1 MMTMEALL
9 TYALNEKGVP
19 VHVDHVARGKACC
32 CHCPYCKK
40 PLSAKQ
46 GEWRQH
52 HFAHV
57 GKRKCEGAYETMLHI
72 LSKTVFLE
80 EGKIMLP
87 SSAFIG
93 FPTGLA
99 KLHNVQIEKWDNRY
113 RIKPDAEG
121 VMENGERLL
130 VEFVVSH
137 KVEGKKRQ
145 IIIDNHLKCVEID
158 LNYQLLDK
166 EELRKFLIKS
176 KDFRY
181 WVMPVH
187 YIQDKTSSVGTSGT
201 STRNPVYGE
210 VRDRLKGIYDR
221 ETLRFHLY
229 KSSKSQYTI
238 DSKDMVLDLKELGY
252 DVCDIHFKYR
262 GLKHD
267 LLFSKSI
274 EGEKRLHAVSLN
286 VRGRSR
292 RKGFKAPRGLLV
304 IDIVLK
310 YGTTVED
317 LQNYWREADVYKT
330 KEVKTDGLPEWL
342 SEEGRFA
349 HEKDNNN

>member
-1 MMTMEALL
+1 MEALL
-9 TYALNEKGVP
+9 TYALNKKGLP
-19 VHVDHVARGKACC
+19 VHVDHVARGKACG

-40 PLSAKQ
+40 PLSAKK

-80 EGKIMLP
+80 DGKIMLP
-87 SSAFIG
+87 SSASIG
-93 FPTGLA
+93 FPTGLV
-99 KLHNVQIEKWDNRY
+99 KLHNVQIEKWDNQY

-145 IIIDNHLKCVEID
+145 IIIDNHLKCIVID

-166 EELRKFLIKS
+166 EELRKFITKS

-181 WVMPVH
+181 WVTPVQSVQ
-187 YIQDKTSSVGTSGT
+187 YKPNSSGSSGT
-201 STRNPVYGE
+201 SPRNPVYG
-210 VRDRLKGIYDR
+210 VIRDRLKRIYDQ
-221 ETLRFHLY
+221 ETLRFHPL
-229 KSSKSQYTI
+229 KSSKNQCTI
-238 DSKDMVLDLKELGY
+238 DSSDMVLDLKELGY
-252 DVCDIHFKYR
+252 DVCDMHFKYR

-267 LLFSKSI
+267 LLFTKSI
-274 EGEKRLHAVSLN
+274 EEGKRLHAVSIN

-292 RKGFKAPRGLLV
+292 KKGFKAPKGLLI

-310 YGTTVED
+310 YRTTVD
-317 LQNYWREADVYKT
+317 DIQGYWGEADIYKT
-330 KEVKTDGLPEWL
+330 EEVKTDGLPEWL

-349 HEKDNNN
+349 YETNNNN